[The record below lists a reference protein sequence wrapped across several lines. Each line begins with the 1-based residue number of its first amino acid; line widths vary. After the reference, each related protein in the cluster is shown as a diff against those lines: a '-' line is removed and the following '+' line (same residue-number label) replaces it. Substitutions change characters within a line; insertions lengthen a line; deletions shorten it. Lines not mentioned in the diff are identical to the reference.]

1 MIDSTVVS
9 LSDQLNSIDI
19 PKMAR
24 RLAGDLR
31 ALILVYSTPQTV
43 PPSLLV
49 TTLKQLQAKVCC
61 EIDKLDTA
69 GK

>member
-9 LSDQLNSIDI
+9 LNDQLNSLDI

-43 PPSLLV
+43 PPVLLA
-49 TTLKQLQAKVCC
+49 TTLKQLQAKVRA
-61 EIDKLDTA
+61 EINKLEIA
-69 GK
+69 G